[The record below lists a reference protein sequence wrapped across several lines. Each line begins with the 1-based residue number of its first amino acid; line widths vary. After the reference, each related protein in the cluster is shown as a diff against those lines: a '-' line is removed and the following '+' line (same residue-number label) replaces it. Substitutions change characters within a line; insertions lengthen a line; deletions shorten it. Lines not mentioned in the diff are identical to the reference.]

1 MLKAVD
7 YIKVMKAV
15 IALKDIEEAIKLGK
29 EIGVIESDSYVEREA
44 ASCLYNIGGL
54 IQFLR
59 DTYDKASDDDEL
71 DNNMSEFEKL
81 EFEEVLGKL
90 QLLGKDYNHQIK
102 LKEEEESKPL
112 YMLKGD
118 RIVKTSRE
126 ELTGKSHLNPKLF
139 ND

>member
-7 YIKVMKAV
+7 YIKVMKAI
-15 IALKDIEEAIKLGK
+15 IALKDIEEALTLGQ
-29 EIGVIESDSYVEREA
+29 EINVIESESYTEREIA
-44 ASCLYNIGGL
+44 YSLNNIGGF
-54 IQFLR
+54 ISFLR

-102 LKEEEESKPL
+102 LKEEESEPL

-118 RIVKTSRE
+118 RIVKTSKE

>member
-7 YIKVMKAV
+7 YIKVMKAI
-15 IALKDIEEAIKLGK
+15 IALKDIEEAIKLGQ
-29 EIGVIESDSYVEREA
+29 EINVIESESYTEREIA
-44 ASCLYNIGGL
+44 YSLNNIGGL

-90 QLLGKDYNHQIK
+90 QLLGKDYNYQIK
-102 LKEEEESKPL
+102 LKEEESKPL

>member
-44 ASCLYNIGGL
+44 ASSLYNIGGL
-54 IQFLR
+54 IQYMR
-59 DTYDKASDDDEL
+59 DTYDKASDNDEL

-102 LKEEEESKPL
+102 LKEEESKPL
-112 YMLKGD
+112 YMLKDGK
-118 RIVKTSRE
+118 IVKTSRE

>member
-7 YIKVMKAV
+7 YIKVMKAI
-15 IALKDIEEAIKLGK
+15 IALKDIEEAIKLGQ
-29 EIGVIESDSYVEREA
+29 EINVIKSESYTEREIA
-44 ASCLYNIGGL
+44 YSLNNIGGF
-54 IQFLR
+54 ISFLR

-102 LKEEEESKPL
+102 LKEEESKPL

-118 RIVKTSRE
+118 RMVKTSRE

>member
-7 YIKVMKAV
+7 YIKVMKAI

-44 ASCLYNIGGL
+44 ASSLYNIGGL

-71 DNNMSEFEKL
+71 DNDMSEFEKL

-102 LKEEEESKPL
+102 LKEEESKPL
-112 YMLKGD
+112 YMLKDGK
-118 RIVKTSRE
+118 IVKTSRE

>member
-7 YIKVMKAV
+7 YIKVMKAI
-15 IALKDIEEAIKLGK
+15 IALKDIEEAIKLGQ
-29 EIGVIESDSYVEREA
+29 EINVIESKSYTEREIA
-44 ASCLYNIGGL
+44 YSLNNIGGL

-71 DNNMSEFEKL
+71 DNDMSEFEKL

-102 LKEEEESKPL
+102 LKEEESKPL

-118 RIVKTSRE
+118 RIVKTNRE

-139 ND
+139 DD

>member
-7 YIKVMKAV
+7 YIKVMKAI
-15 IALKDIEEAIKLGK
+15 IALKDIEEAIKLGQ
-29 EIGVIESDSYVEREA
+29 EINVIESESYTEREIA
-44 ASCLYNIGGL
+44 YSLNNIGGL

-71 DNNMSEFEKL
+71 DNDMSEFEKL

-102 LKEEEESKPL
+102 LKEEESKPL

-118 RIVKTSRE
+118 KIVKTSRE
-126 ELTGKSHLNPKLF
+126 ELTGKSRLNPKLF

>member
-44 ASCLYNIGGL
+44 ASSLYNIGGL
-54 IQFLR
+54 IQYMR

-71 DNNMSEFEKL
+71 DNDMNEFEKL

-102 LKEEEESKPL
+102 LKEEESKPL

>member
-7 YIKVMKAV
+7 YIKVMKAI
-15 IALKDIEEAIKLGK
+15 IALKDIEEAIKLGQ
-29 EIGVIESDSYVEREA
+29 EINVIESESYTEREIA
-44 ASCLYNIGGL
+44 YSLNNIGGF
-54 IQFLR
+54 ISFLR

-71 DNNMSEFEKL
+71 DNNTSEFEKL

-102 LKEEEESKPL
+102 LKEEESKPL

-118 RIVKTSRE
+118 KIVKTSRE

>member
-44 ASCLYNIGGL
+44 ASSLYNIGGL
-54 IQFLR
+54 IQYMR

-71 DNNMSEFEKL
+71 DNDMNEFEKL

-102 LKEEEESKPL
+102 LKEEESEPL

-118 RIVKTSRE
+118 KIVKTNRE

>member
-44 ASCLYNIGGL
+44 ASSLYNIEGL
-54 IQFLR
+54 IQYMR

-102 LKEEEESKPL
+102 LKEEESKPL

>member
-7 YIKVMKAV
+7 YIKVMKAI
-15 IALKDIEEAIKLGK
+15 IALKDIEEAIKLGQ
-29 EIGVIESDSYVEREA
+29 EINVIESESYTEREIA
-44 ASCLYNIGGL
+44 YSLNNIGGL

-71 DNNMSEFEKL
+71 DNDMSEFEKL

-102 LKEEEESKPL
+102 LKEKESKPL

-118 RIVKTSRE
+118 KIVKTSRE

>member
-7 YIKVMKAV
+7 YIKVMKAI
-15 IALKDIEEAIKLGK
+15 IALKDIEEAIKLGQ
-29 EIGVIESDSYVEREA
+29 EINVIKSESYTEREIA
-44 ASCLYNIGGL
+44 YSLNNIGGL
-54 IQFLR
+54 IQYMR

-102 LKEEEESKPL
+102 LKEEESKPL

-118 RIVKTSRE
+118 RMVKTSRE

>member
-44 ASCLYNIGGL
+44 ASSLYNIGGL
-54 IQFLR
+54 IQYMR

-71 DNNMSEFEKL
+71 DNDMNEFEKL

-102 LKEEEESKPL
+102 LKEEESEPL

-118 RIVKTSRE
+118 RIVKTSKE

>member
-7 YIKVMKAV
+7 YIKVMKAI
-15 IALKDIEEAIKLGK
+15 IALKDIEEAIKLGQ
-29 EIGVIESDSYVEREA
+29 EINVIESESYTEREIA
-44 ASCLYNIGGL
+44 YSLNNIRGF
-54 IQFLR
+54 ISFLR

-102 LKEEEESKPL
+102 LKEEESKPL

-126 ELTGKSHLNPKLF
+126 ELTGKSHLNSKLF

>member
-15 IALKDIEEAIKLGK
+15 IALKDIEEAIKLGQ
-29 EIGVIESDSYVEREA
+29 EINVIKSESYTEREIA
-44 ASCLYNIGGL
+44 YSLNNIGGL

-102 LKEEEESKPL
+102 LKEEESKPL

>member
-7 YIKVMKAV
+7 YIKVMKAI
-15 IALKDIEEAIKLGK
+15 IALKDIEEAIKLGQ
-29 EIGVIESDSYVEREA
+29 EINVIESESYTEREIA
-44 ASCLYNIGGL
+44 YSLNNIGGL

-71 DNNMSEFEKL
+71 DNDMSEFEKL

-102 LKEEEESKPL
+102 LKEEESKPL

-126 ELTGKSHLNPKLF
+126 ELIGKSHLNPKLF

>member
-15 IALKDIEEAIKLGK
+15 IALKDIEEAIKLGQ
-29 EIGVIESDSYVEREA
+29 EINVIKSESYTEREIA
-44 ASCLYNIGGL
+44 YSLNNIGGL

-102 LKEEEESKPL
+102 LKEEESKPL

-126 ELTGKSHLNPKLF
+126 ELTGKSHLNSKLF

>member
-7 YIKVMKAV
+7 YIKVMKAI
-15 IALKDIEEAIKLGK
+15 IALKDIKEAIKLGQ
-29 EIGVIESDSYVEREA
+29 EINVIESESYTEREIA
-44 ASCLYNIGGL
+44 YSLNNIGGL

-71 DNNMSEFEKL
+71 DNDMSEFEKL

-90 QLLGKDYNHQIK
+90 QLLGKDYNYQIK
-102 LKEEEESKPL
+102 LKEEESKPL

>member
-15 IALKDIEEAIKLGK
+15 IALKDIEEAIKLGQ
-29 EIGVIESDSYVEREA
+29 EINVIKSESYTEREIA
-44 ASCLYNIGGL
+44 YSLNNIGGL

-71 DNNMSEFEKL
+71 DNDMSEFEKL

-102 LKEEEESKPL
+102 LKEKESKPL

-118 RIVKTSRE
+118 KIVKTSRE

>member
-7 YIKVMKAV
+7 YIKVMKAI
-15 IALKDIEEAIKLGK
+15 IALKDIEEAIKLGQ
-29 EIGVIESDSYVEREA
+29 EINVIESESYTEREIA
-44 ASCLYNIGGL
+44 YSLNNIGGL

-71 DNNMSEFEKL
+71 DNDMSEFEKL

-102 LKEEEESKPL
+102 LKEEESKPL

>member
-7 YIKVMKAV
+7 YIKVMKAI
-15 IALKDIEEAIKLGK
+15 IALKDIEEAIKLSQ
-29 EIGVIESDSYVEREA
+29 EINVIESESYTEREIA
-44 ASCLYNIGGL
+44 YSLNNIGGL

-71 DNNMSEFEKL
+71 DNDMSEFEKL

-102 LKEEEESKPL
+102 LKEEESKPL

>member
-7 YIKVMKAV
+7 YIKVMKAI
-15 IALKDIEEAIKLGK
+15 IALKDIEEAIKLGQ
-29 EIGVIESDSYVEREA
+29 EINVIKSESYTEREIA
-44 ASCLYNIGGL
+44 HSLNNIGGL

-71 DNNMSEFEKL
+71 DNDMSEFEKL

-102 LKEEEESKPL
+102 LKEEESKPL

>member
-7 YIKVMKAV
+7 YIKVMKAI
-15 IALKDIEEAIKLGK
+15 IALKDIEEAIKLGQ
-29 EIGVIESDSYVEREA
+29 EINVIESESYTEREIA
-44 ASCLYNIGGL
+44 YSLNNIGGL

-71 DNNMSEFEKL
+71 DNDMSEFEKL

-102 LKEEEESKPL
+102 LKEEESKPL

-118 RIVKTSRE
+118 KIVKTSRE

>member
-1 MLKAVD
+1 MLKAID
-7 YIKVMKAV
+7 YIKVMKAI
-15 IALKDIEEAIKLGK
+15 IALKDIEEAIKLGQ
-29 EIGVIESDSYVEREA
+29 EINVIESESYTEREIA
-44 ASCLYNIGGL
+44 YSLNNIGGL

-71 DNNMSEFEKL
+71 DNDMSEFEKL

-102 LKEEEESKPL
+102 LKEKESKPL

-118 RIVKTSRE
+118 KIVKTSRE

>member
-7 YIKVMKAV
+7 YIKVMKAI
-15 IALKDIEEAIKLGK
+15 IALKDIEEAIKLGQ
-29 EIGVIESDSYVEREA
+29 EINVIKSESYTEREIA
-44 ASCLYNIGGL
+44 YSLNNIGGL

-71 DNNMSEFEKL
+71 DNDMSEFEKL

-90 QLLGKDYNHQIK
+90 QLLGKDCNHQIK
-102 LKEEEESKPL
+102 LKEEESKPL

-118 RIVKTSRE
+118 KIVKTNRE
-126 ELTGKSHLNPKLF
+126 ELIGKSHLNPKLF

>member
-15 IALKDIEEAIKLGK
+15 IALKDIEEAIKLSQ
-29 EIGVIESDSYVEREA
+29 EINVIESESYTEREIA
-44 ASCLYNIGGL
+44 YSLNNIGGL

-102 LKEEEESKPL
+102 LKEEESKPL

>member
-7 YIKVMKAV
+7 YIKVMKAI
-15 IALKDIEEAIKLGK
+15 IALKDIEEAIKLGQ
-29 EIGVIESDSYVEREA
+29 EINVIESESYTEREIA
-44 ASCLYNIGGL
+44 YSLNNIGGF
-54 IQFLR
+54 ISFLR

-102 LKEEEESKPL
+102 LKEESKPL
-112 YMLKGD
+112 YMLKDGK
-118 RIVKTSRE
+118 IVKTSRE

>member
-29 EIGVIESDSYVEREA
+29 ETGVIESDSYVEREA
-44 ASCLYNIGGL
+44 ASSLYNIGGL
-54 IQFLR
+54 IQYMR
-59 DTYDKASDDDEL
+59 DTYDKASDNDEL

-81 EFEEVLGKL
+81 EFEEILGKL
-90 QLLGKDYNHQIK
+90 QLLGEDHNHRIK
-102 LKEEEESKPL
+102 LKEEESEPL